1 VIDLDKGRTPFDP
14 EQVSSA
20 RPGLAAGL
28 AGLREAG
35 VTVLWI
41 ARLPG
46 GRVDD
51 VAGALK
57 ASGLDPEGAD
67 QLLLLRSADD
77 RKQVLRE
84 QAQEDV
90 CIVAIAGDE
99 RGDFDELFDYLRNP
113 AGAPGLYPIMGN
125 GWFLV
130 PPPMESDVRPPAASA
145 ATGAAADSAAP

>member
-1 VIDLDKGRTPFDP
+1 
-14 EQVSSA
+14 
-20 RPGLAAGL
+20 
-28 AGLREAG
+28 
-35 VTVLWI
+35 VLWI

-46 GRVDD
+46 GRLDD

-99 RGDFDELFDYLRNP
+99 RGDFDELFDYLRDP
-113 AGAPGLYPIMGN
+113 GSAVGLYPMMGE

-130 PPPMESDVRPPAASA
+130 PSLGTPAAAS
-145 ATGAAADSAAP
+145 TER